1 MNVLL
6 HHRLSFA
13 NKISFFFIYFSTF
26 PWVSFAL
33 HKSIRVGV
41 RLGEYDT
48 TKEIDC
54 LGNNC
59 ADPVLYMGVDEKIAH
74 ENYNERSKSRVND
87 IGLVRMNGDVTYTDY
102 IKPICLPTTVNS
114 QRSYPNEKLVSAG
127 WGRTLESKCRFFLF
141 FFPPLFPYHLFRQ
154 ALEC

>member
-1 MNVLL
+1 M
-6 HHRLSFA
+6 RG
-13 NKISFFFIYFSTF
+13 
-26 PWVSFAL
+26 

-59 ADPVLYMGVDEKIAH
+59 ADPVLYMGVEEKIPH
-74 ENYNERSKSRVND
+74 ERYNERSKDREND
-87 IGLVRMNGDVTYTDY
+87 IGLVRMNGDVGFTDY

-114 QRSYPNEKLVSAG
+114 QRSFPNEKLMSAG
-127 WGRTLESKCRFFLF
+127 WGRTLASKWPNEKQFVFFFFLVDDDDYVWMVSGNQTN
-141 FFPPLFPYHLFRQ
+141 LN
-154 ALEC
+154 

>member
-1 MNVLL
+1 MLGRCGRTFCIRIFIRSNFVSC
-6 HHRLSFA
+6 LSLA
-13 NKISFFFIYFSTF
+13 NNFSVFEFFFPFRL
-26 PWVSFAL
+26 VCAA

-59 ADPVLYMGVDEKIAH
+59 ADPVLYMGVDEKIPH
-74 ENYNERSKSRVND
+74 ERYNERSKNREND
-87 IGLVRMNGDVTYTDY
+87 IGLVRLNADVTYTDY

-114 QRSYPNEKLVSAG
+114 PRGYPNERLVSAG
-127 WGRTLESKCRFFLF
+127 WGRTLDSNAIFFCISGK
-141 FFPPLFPYHLFRQ
+141 R
-154 ALEC
+154 